1 MSTGEANAE
10 WIVSTSRAP
19 GAPVRLFAFAHAGGD
34 ASSFDAWPVLL
45 DKEVDVRP
53 VQLPGRGGRAG
64 EPMPERIEDLVG
76 ELALALSPHLD
87 QPYLFFG
94 HGMGALV
101 AFELARALRRDR
113 QPAQQPGPRAAG
125 PRAAGPRALIVSAA
139 PPPHTSGAALSA
151 SPQGAA
157 GGDDDASLPVIRADL
172 AALAHYRYE
181 AGDPLDAD
189 IVAIDGISAPG
200 YEPGDPAG
208 WAMHTRGR
216 FHVARLPGAEP
227 NVRSA
232 LRHAERPVTQI
243 VATVCREAAH
253 AVRLQREHGERL
265 AEMRRELDA
274 IDDQLVAVLTRRLH
288 HCDRIAE
295 IKRQHDIPM
304 MQPHRVEHVKQRCA
318 ERAHKAGIDP
328 QFVIDLYTR
337 IIEETCRRET
347 KIIDGEP

>member
-1 MSTGEANAE
+1 
-10 WIVSTSRAP
+10 
-19 GAPVRLFAFAHAGGD
+19 
-34 ASSFDAWPVLL
+34 
-45 DKEVDVRP
+45 
-53 VQLPGRGGRAG
+53 
-64 EPMPERIEDLVG
+64 MPERIEDLVG
-76 ELALALSPHLD
+76 ALASALMPHLN

-113 QPAQQPGPRAAG
+113 QPGPRAGGAQAAG
-125 PRAAGPRALIVSAA
+125 PRAIIVSAA
-139 PPPHTSGAALSA
+139 SPPHTLDAARLV
-151 SPQGAA
+151 SPQAAA
-157 GGDDDASLPVIRADL
+157 GGDGDAALPVIRSDL
-172 AALAHYRYE
+172 AALAQYRYE
-181 AGDPLDAD
+181 AEDPLDAD

-208 WAMHTRGR
+208 WAIHTTGR
-216 FHVARLPGAEP
+216 FQLARLPGAEP
-227 NVRSA
+227 N
-232 LRHAERPVTQI
+232 LRVSLCHAERPVTQI
-243 VATVCREAAH
+243 VATVCREAAQT
-253 AVRLQREHGERL
+253 VRLQREHGERL